1 MQGQK
6 RVLTAQAQVSL
17 DVRPTTGGW
26 HPEVIVFAFLRARQ
40 VGELRRQIE
49 EEQRML
55 LHFQEQKMALAVQ
68 CYDLVDTHVQ
78 NLGRNMDGL
87 REELEVRGG
96 RTGRPW
102 CQEAGCDSVI
112 CS

>member
-1 MQGQK
+1 MMS
-6 RVLTAQAQVSL
+6 VSAYMLTTDIAVDAHRDQHSDRGCADSRGLSVEL
-17 DVRPTTGGW
+17 PG
-26 HPEVIVFAFLRARQ
+26 RQ
-40 VGELRRQIE
+40 VGELRRDIE

-87 REELEVRGG
+87 REELEVSRVAPECIHKPE
-96 RTGRPW
+96 RV
-102 CQEAGCDSVI
+102 D
-112 CS
+112 

>member
-1 MQGQK
+1 MPASRHSSPAGICAN
-6 RVLTAQAQVSL
+6 TARL
-17 DVRPTTGGW
+17 INLECMG
-26 HPEVIVFAFLRARQ
+26 RQ
-40 VGELRRQIE
+40 VGELRRDIE

-87 REELEVRGG
+87 REELEVR
-96 RTGRPW
+96 RVA
-102 CQEAGCDSVI
+102 CQSCI
-112 CS
+112 CPDG

>member
-1 MQGQK
+1 MRG
-6 RVLTAQAQVSL
+6 
-17 DVRPTTGGW
+17 
-26 HPEVIVFAFLRARQ
+26 RQ
-40 VGELRRQIE
+40 VGELRRDIE

-87 REELEVRGG
+87 REELEVRRGL
-96 RTGRPW
+96 PW
-102 CQEAGCDSVI
+102 FPCGT
-112 CS
+112 

>member
-1 MQGQK
+1 M
-6 RVLTAQAQVSL
+6 
-17 DVRPTTGGW
+17 
-26 HPEVIVFAFLRARQ
+26 
-40 VGELRRQIE
+40 GELRRDIE

-96 RTGRPW
+96 CFTVQLQAQDDRSDLRLRMG
-102 CQEAGCDSVI
+102 
-112 CS
+112 